1 MKSLLHNR
9 RIGAVLMLGVIATTL
24 LAPLAEAGHGRGN
37 GRGNGRRWKHAPVVV
52 REVHHS
58 YPVHASTRVS
68 YVRRQSNAGPILAGI
83 VGGLVL
89 GAALSHAQP
98 SVRASY
104 SYYDPYCEESYGSLE
119 RYRSHSRGCDHP
131 QVVRV
136 IEVSSG
142 DCVRDLCWRD
152 NGWRDYDGGRNYDD
166 GRCYDDG
173 RRYEDN
179 RYEDDRYRDDRDWD
193 DD

>member
-1 MKSLLHNR
+1 MKRLLQIR
-9 RIGAVLMLGVIATTL
+9 RAAATLMLVVIATTFV
-24 LAPLAEAGHGRGN
+24 APLAEAGNGRGN
-37 GRGNGRRWKHAPVVV
+37 GNGRRWKHAPVV

-58 YPVHASTRVS
+58 YPARPARHVT
-68 YVRRQSNAGPILAGI
+68 YVRRHSDAGPILAGI

-89 GAALSHAQP
+89 GAVLSNAQTSVHAN
-98 SVRASY
+98 Y
-104 SYYDPYCEESYGSLE
+104 SYWDPYCEESYGSLE

-142 DCVRDLCWRD
+142 DYVRDVCWRD
-152 NGWRDYDGGRNYDD
+152 NAWREYDGGSRYGDD
-166 GRCYDDG
+166 YG
-173 RRYEDN
+173 RRYKDA
-179 RYEDDRYRDDRDWD
+179 RHWD